1 MKSNR
6 HTKIVELINKFP
18 ITTQDELLYHLR
30 AEGFDV
36 TQSTVSRD
44 IKKLRLSKS
53 LDNSGNY
60 RYQAP
65 SAVISPQANGF
76 VNLIDSSV
84 ISVDYAM
91 NTVVVKTYAG
101 MAQAVCAAL
110 DSMNYES
117 VVGTIAGDDTIF
129 IVCKTEDTA
138 RTYAKEFLR
147 YVS

>member
-6 HTKIVELINKFP
+6 HSTIVELINKYP
-18 ITTQDELLYHLR
+18 ITTQDELLEYLK

-53 LDNSGNY
+53 LDANGKY

-65 SAVISPQANGF
+65 QSKSTASQNGF
-76 VNLIDSSV
+76 LSLVDSSIV
-84 ISVDYAM
+84 SVDYAM
-91 NTVVVKTYAG
+91 NTVVVKTYSG

-110 DSMNYES
+110 DAMEYDTI
-117 VVGTIAGDDTIF
+117 VGTIAGDDTIF
-129 IVCKTEDTA
+129 IVCRDENC
-138 RTYAKEFLR
+138 AKAYTQEF
-147 YVS
+147 STFIS